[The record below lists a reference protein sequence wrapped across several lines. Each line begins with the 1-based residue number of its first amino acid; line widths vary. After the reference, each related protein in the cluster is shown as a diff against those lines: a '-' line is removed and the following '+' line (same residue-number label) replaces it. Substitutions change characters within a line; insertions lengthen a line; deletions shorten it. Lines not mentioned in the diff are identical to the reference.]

1 MHLPWIL
8 HERHFMAHENTVQN
22 CKMKFHGICGPEFP
36 MNIEVFYFMSHEL
49 HKKRHSWAMK
59 FPVCLFFELLP
70 LFFTWVWTGSSI
82 GIYVPYSLQWF
93 GSFTSRLCWTH
104 DLLPGST
111 ELLLTE
117 ATVRS
122 PSQIAWGEGF
132 SWRTIWTAWEPKN
145 NNTHA
150 THK

>member
-22 CKMKFHGICGPEFP
+22 CKMKFHGICGHELS
-36 MNIEVFYFMSHEL
+36 MNIEVFYFMSHGF

-59 FPVCLFFELLP
+59 FSVLWTLAFVLLVSLDRFQHWNLCPLLFGVIWLVYFPFVLNSWP
-70 LFFTWVWTGSSI
+70 SARQYWA
-82 GIYVPYSLQWF
+82 
-93 GSFTSRLCWTH
+93 
-104 DLLPGST
+104 
-111 ELLLTE
+111 LTE
-117 ATVRS
+117 ATMRW
-122 PSQIAWGEGF
+122 PNQIAWGEGF